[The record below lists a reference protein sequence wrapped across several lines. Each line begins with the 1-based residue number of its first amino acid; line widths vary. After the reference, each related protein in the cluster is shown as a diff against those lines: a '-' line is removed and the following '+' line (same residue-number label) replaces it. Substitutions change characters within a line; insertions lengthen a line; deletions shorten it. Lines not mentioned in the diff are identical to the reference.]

1 MQDGLCICS
10 ALPHFTL
17 RTRVSLVVHHR
28 EWPRTTNTGHL
39 ALRSLSNAS
48 VALWGEEGQEI
59 PEPESIV
66 PPGTVGY
73 ALAPSGLP
81 LDAARAEELRAGP
94 PVTLVVAD
102 GSWRQATKMNRRV
115 PALSVLPRL
124 ALPPGPPSVYQLR
137 VEPFEHG
144 LATFEAIA
152 RALGILEGRDVQAA
166 LEQAFRLMVQRTLIT
181 RGRPSAVEL

>member
-1 MQDGLCICS
+1 MQDGLCIC
-10 ALPHFTL
+10 AELPRFSL
-17 RTRVSLVVHHR
+17 RTRISLVVHHR
-28 EWPRTTNTGHL
+28 EWPKTTNTGHL
-39 ALRSLSNAS
+39 ALRSLANSGLT
-48 VALWGEEGQEI
+48 LWGEEGQAI

-66 PPGTVGY
+66 PPGTIGY

-81 LDAARAEELRAGP
+81 LDDARAEALRSGP
-94 PVTLVVAD
+94 PVTVVVAD

-115 PALSVLPRL
+115 PALAALPRL

-152 RALGILEGRDVQAA
+152 RVLGILEGAEVQAQ
-166 LEQAFRLMVQRTLIT
+166 LEKAFRLMVQRTLIT
-181 RGRPSAVEL
+181 RGRPSTVPL

>member
-1 MQDGLCICS
+1 MQDGLCIC
-10 ALPHFTL
+10 AELPRFAL

-28 EWPRTTNTGHL
+28 EWPKTTNTGHL
-39 ALRSLSNAS
+39 ALRALENSGLS
-48 VALWGEEGQEI
+48 LWGEEGQTL
-59 PEPESIV
+59 PEADAIV
-66 PPGTVGY
+66 PPGTVGF

-94 PVTLVVAD
+94 PVTVVVAD

-115 PALSVLPRL
+115 PALAALPRL

-152 RALGILEGRDVQAA
+152 RTLGILEGPEVQAA
-166 LEQAFRLMVQRTLIT
+166 LERAFRLMVDRTLIT
-181 RGRPSAVEL
+181 RGRANAFPL